1 MNALHKTGIFTHII
15 LSIHQVV
22 TVTDEKK
29 QTRQD
34 WRPGSILVHVCN
46 EQEDDTIALKCN
58 IKALCKCIYW
68 CIGSNESV
76 ITKCNPKFCLRIDII
91 CNIKDNNKI
100 KIPMKNR
107 MRKMVNTNK
116 RVL

>member
-1 MNALHKTGIFTHII
+1 MNALNKTGIFTHII

-29 QTRQD
+29 QTIQY

-76 ITKCNPKFCLRIDII
+76 ITKWNPKFLLLTDFFCT
-91 CNIKDNNKI
+91 IKDNNEI
-100 KIPMKNR
+100 KIPMKNS

-116 RVL
+116 RLL